1 MKKHAMIVLSLL
13 LLTGC
18 ANSRESNP
26 AEALPETEIAETS
39 EQVSESTEE
48 VKQPAAPTSSTA
60 KAIDHL
66 YRNVNGYKR
75 PNNFAGAHTVDG
87 TLMIMITDD
96 DQTPY
101 DFMSEFDCVS
111 FEQVEYSLNELEN
124 ILRVGIPQKILLE
137 NEIIWVNVGVE
148 TSSNSI
154 QIDVYDE
161 GYTDTQKS
169 EIASFVEDYP
179 VTIKYV
185 DYHW

>member
-1 MKKHAMIVLSLL
+1 MKKYLIIIFAL

-18 ANSRESNP
+18 ANSRVSNP

-60 KAIDHL
+60 EAIDHL

-111 FEQVEYSLNELEN
+111 FERVEYSLNELED
-124 ILRVGIPQKILLE
+124 ILRVGIPQKTLLE
-137 NEIIWVNVGVE
+137 NEIIWVNAGVE
-148 TSSNSI
+148 TLSNSI

-161 GYTDTQKS
+161 SYTDAQKS